1 MSFIDRPKPGSWKL
15 SRSELDQAI
24 ALIRKMRRI
33 DQTHDIPYV
42 AGYSR
47 DGKTL
52 YLDHELPDTIEIGG
66 KDVDISR
73 YILLHEEV
81 EKALEDEL
89 NLAYLHAHQIALRA
103 ELDAVKADGVDWQ
116 AYNTKTLALCARIGA
131 RKSYPNCPKDL
142 DMRPYKDEDDK
153 ATMRRMQF
161 K

>member
-15 SRSELDQAI
+15 SKSELDQAI
-24 ALIRKMRRI
+24 ALIRKMRHI

-52 YLDHELPDTIEIGG
+52 YLDREVPNSIEISG
-66 KDVDISR
+66 KDVDICR
-73 YILLHEEV
+73 YILLHEEI

-89 NLAYLHAHQIALRA
+89 QLAYLHAHQIALRA

-116 AYNTKTLALCARIGA
+116 AYNEKTIALCNRIGA

-142 DMRPYKDEDDK
+142 DLTPYKDEDDK
-153 ATMRRMQF
+153 DTMRRMQF